1 MRCPGGCWT
10 QGILGPLFEYLL
22 ALLPVV
28 GGSLFLLPALNQR
41 CDGEIEA
48 RETEDRII
56 NERIDKEISDR
67 EQA

>member
-1 MRCPGGCWT
+1 MRMRPGKLT
-10 QGILGPLFEYLL
+10 SQVENL
-22 ALLPVV
+22 
-28 GGSLFLLPALNQR
+28 SLFPFSCLFPALNQR

-67 EQA
+67 EQAGAFLYFLY

>member
-1 MRCPGGCWT
+1 MRMRPGKLT
-10 QGILGPLFEYLL
+10 SQVENL
-22 ALLPVV
+22 
-28 GGSLFLLPALNQR
+28 SLFPFSCLLPALNQR